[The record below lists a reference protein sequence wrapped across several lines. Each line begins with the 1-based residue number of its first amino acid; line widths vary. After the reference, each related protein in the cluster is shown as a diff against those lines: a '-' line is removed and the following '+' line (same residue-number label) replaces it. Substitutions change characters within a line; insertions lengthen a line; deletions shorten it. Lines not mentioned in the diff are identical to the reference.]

1 MLKNKITTLLFCS
14 LTLLAFAQKQ
24 PNILWINC
32 DDLGRELACYGN
44 PDVYTPNIDKLAF
57 EGVKYTNAYSNAPVC
72 SASRSSQILGMYPSA
87 ANVLNHRTMDKKPLP
102 KEYPTL
108 MQLFQNA
115 GYFCTNGWAHAMH
128 KPGKEDYNFSDKNLF
143 DSTDWKNRDKN
154 QPFFAQVQIHEPH
167 RVFVKDKD
175 RPIAPQKVTLPGCY
189 PDYPLIRAD
198 WALYLESIQIADKRV
213 GYILD
218 RLNKEGLTDNTIV
231 ILFGDHG
238 RPHIRD
244 KQWLYEGGLAIPLI
258 VRYPNKQKANT
269 TKQDLISLV
278 DVSVSSLELANINI
292 PKNMHGKNVFDGEKR
307 NYVFGFRQRCGDA
320 LDDIRSITDGRYK
333 LIWNRMPELPYM
345 QLTSYKKLQY
355 PAFTLYHYL
364 NEKGELESP
373 YNQFMAKTRP
383 EFELYDLKKDP
394 NEFSNLAGS
403 KEYRK
408 TQKKLFKKLNKLVC
422 KIEKNNTPETE
433 DSIERAK
440 AGSLKFYKKG
450 MEKKGLPENASTK
463 QIIDNWEA
471 QLLQ

>member
-1 MLKNKITTLLFCS
+1 
-14 LTLLAFAQKQ
+14 
-24 PNILWINC
+24 
-32 DDLGRELACYGN
+32 E
-44 PDVYTPNIDKLAF
+44 
-57 EGVKYTNAYSNAPVC
+57 
-72 SASRSSQILGMYPSA
+72 
-87 ANVLNHRTMDKKPLP
+87 
-102 KEYPTL
+102 EYPTL

-175 RPIAPQKVTLPGCY
+175 RPIDPQKVSLPVCY

-292 PKNMHGKNVFDGEKR
+292 PKNMHGKNVLDGEKR

-320 LDDIRSITDGRYK
+320 VDDIRSITDGRYK